1 MNVKPSAFRLGG
13 GAPPAY
19 NGTVRWQ
26 EAVREMVDEYRDRC
40 LWFLR
45 SDYYPATAE
54 EAEQVLRY
62 IETYGDLEAFRRAA
76 RIRPWLSPSSSATSA
91 GS

>member
-1 MNVKPSAFRLGG
+1 M
-13 GAPPAY
+13 
-19 NGTVRWQ
+19 RWQ
-26 EAVREMVDEYRDRC
+26 EAIRELIDEYRDRC

-45 SDYYPATAE
+45 RDYYPTSPE

-62 IETYGDLEAFRRAA
+62 IERYGDLEAFRRAA
-76 RIRPWLSPSSSATSA
+76 RIRPWLSPPSSVTSA

>member
-1 MNVKPSAFRLGG
+1 M
-13 GAPPAY
+13 
-19 NGTVRWQ
+19 RWQ
-26 EAVREMVDEYRDRC
+26 EALRELVDEYRGRC

-45 SDYYPATAE
+45 RDYYPETPE

-62 IETYGDLEAFRRAA
+62 IERYGDLEAFRRAA
-76 RIRPWLSPSSSATSA
+76 RIRPWLSPSSSDTSA

>member
-1 MNVKPSAFRLGG
+1 MQ
-13 GAPPAY
+13 
-19 NGTVRWQ
+19 TVDDF
-26 EAVREMVDEYRDRC
+26 EAELKALVEAYRDRC

-45 SDYYPATAE
+45 RDYYPASPE

-62 IETYGDLEAFRRAA
+62 IERYGDLGAFRRAA
-76 RIRPWLSPSSSATSA
+76 RIRPWLSPRSSATSA

>member
-1 MNVKPSAFRLGG
+1 MGWEVAIL
-13 GAPPAY
+13 
-19 NGTVRWQ
+19 
-26 EAVREMVDEYRDRC
+26 ELVDQYRDRC

-45 SDYYPATAE
+45 RDYYPESPE

-62 IETYGDLEAFRRAA
+62 VEQYGDLAAFKRAA
-76 RIRPWLSPSSSATSA
+76 RIRPWLSPRSNETPA

>member
-1 MNVKPSAFRLGG
+1 M
-13 GAPPAY
+13 
-19 NGTVRWQ
+19 RWR
-26 EAVREMVDEYRDRC
+26 EAIRELVDAYRDRC

-45 SDYYPATAE
+45 RDYYPETPE

-62 IETYGDLEAFRRAA
+62 IEQYGDLEAFKRAA
-76 RIRPWLSPSSSATSA
+76 RIRPWLSHPSSATSA